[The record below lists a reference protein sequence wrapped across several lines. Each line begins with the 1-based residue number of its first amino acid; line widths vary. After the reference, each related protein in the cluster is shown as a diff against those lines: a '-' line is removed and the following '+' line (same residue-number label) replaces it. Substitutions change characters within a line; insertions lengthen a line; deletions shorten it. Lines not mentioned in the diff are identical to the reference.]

1 VDDRPPRRALAGAL
15 SRLERALRD
24 PRARVAGAVLGLA
37 LVALLLLRLADLW
50 GDRPPDLDDADWPLL
65 GLALAATGVA
75 MTCLALIWA
84 PCLRAVGSEPP
95 RGLTAAYYLGQLA
108 KYLPGGGWQYLGR
121 AALAAR
127 LGVPLRAAGASLAV
141 ETAAIVAGA
150 ALVAPLLLA
159 GDAPGAAAAVI
170 IVHTVAI
177 GAVAAWRW
185 PRAGRATRALLAR
198 LAGPGASV
206 RAAEAA
212 RAVGLFAIAW
222 LVFGLAFW
230 LTARALFDA
239 PASELLPMTGA
250 FAIAWIAGFVAV
262 IAPGGI
268 GVREAVLVGLL
279 GPRIGEAEAILLA
292 AASRIAFTLVDLGG
306 ALAAVAVMRHL
317 APPAPNGTTPAG

>member
-1 VDDRPPRRALAGAL
+1 MDDRPPRRALGAL

-37 LVALLLLRLADLW
+37 LLGLLLLRLADLW

-65 GLALAATGVA
+65 ALALAATGVA
-75 MTCLALIWA
+75 MTCLALIWG
-84 PCLRAVGSEPP
+84 PCLRAVGAEPP
-95 RGLTAAYYLGQLA
+95 RGLAAAYYLGQLA

-127 LGVPLRAAGASLAV
+127 LGVPLRAAGASLAL

-150 ALVAPLLLA
+150 ALVTPLLLA
-159 GDAPGAAAAVI
+159 DDALGAAVAVVI
-170 IVHTVAI
+170 LHTVAV
-177 GAVAAWRW
+177 GAIAAARW
-185 PRAGRATRALLAR
+185 PRVVGVLRAGLAR
-198 LAGPGASV
+198 AAGPGATV
-206 RAAEAA
+206 RPGEAA
-212 RAVGLFAIAW
+212 RAVGLFAGAW
-222 LVFGLAFW
+222 LIFGLALW
-230 LTARALFDA
+230 LTARALFAA
-239 PASELLPMTGA
+239 PAAELLPMAGA

-279 GPRIGEAEAILLA
+279 GPRIGAAEAILLA

-306 ALAAVAVMRHL
+306 ALAAVVAMRRL
-317 APPAPNGTTPAG
+317 APPAPNGATPAG